1 MRYVRY
7 NQACDNSLDEKREAG
22 IKPNYKPYKYGAAYT
37 GKEHVWD
44 EAFGYF
50 GAPSHTLTLTA
61 QNVYDIAKQKD
72 VTVADYNYD
81 GKVDL
86 YKEMAFGHAYYA
98 SSFDKGGKTTYLH
111 DIVGAY
117 MDGRDMLVAA
127 DGKALTDSQRDQL
140 KAYAQVIKTNWEKVI
155 AEAVFKYAGSTYKD
169 MMKIEAILESGGDV
183 AKEWRNYSKHWGE
196 LKGFALALQVA
207 GKDMGA
213 TSVKLNRLIGYSPL
227 LLGNT
232 QVTGVDSNGEYV
244 QSDSETWGGYM
255 VHMLKVQN
263 LMVDEFGVV
272 ARSNDQTA
280 GLSELVKSLGA
291 KSSAEND

>member
-1 MRYVRY
+1 
-7 NQACDNSLDEKREAG
+7 
-22 IKPNYKPYKYGAAYT
+22 
-37 GKEHVWD
+37 
-44 EAFGYF
+44 
-50 GAPSHTLTLTA
+50 
-61 QNVYDIAKQKD
+61 
-72 VTVADYNYD
+72 
-81 GKVDL
+81 
-86 YKEMAFGHAYYA
+86 MAFGHAYYA

-117 MDGRDMLVAA
+117 MDGRDLITSV
-127 DGKALTDSQRDQL
+127 DGRALSESERDEL
-140 KAYAQVIKTNWEKVI
+140 KGYAQTIKTNWEKVI
-155 AEAVFKYAGSTYKD
+155 AESVFKYAGSTYKD

-183 AKEWRNYSKHWGE
+183 SKEWRNYSKHWGE

-232 QVTGVDSNGEYV
+232 QVTGIDSNGEYV
-244 QSDSETWGGYM
+244 QSDAETWGGYM

-280 GLSELVKSLGA
+280 GLSDLVNSLGA